1 MTFTKDGSSIIGL
14 SELISFNS
22 LDYEEL
28 SQLVSEIKD
37 LLDECDSNAL
47 QEVDI
52 TLYPK
57 SLVSH

>member
-14 SELISFNS
+14 FELISFNS

-28 SQLVSEIKD
+28 SQLVSEVKD

-57 SLVSH
+57 SLVSD

>member
-22 LDYEEL
+22 LNSEEL
-28 SQLVSEIKD
+28 SQLISEVKD
-37 LLDECDSNAL
+37 LLDECDVNTL

-52 TLYPK
+52 TLCPK
-57 SLVSH
+57 SLVSD

>member
-57 SLVSH
+57 SLVSD

>member
-28 SQLVSEIKD
+28 SQLVSEVKG
-37 LLDECDSNAL
+37 LLDECDSNTL
-47 QEVDI
+47 QEVNI

-57 SLVSH
+57 SLVSN

>member
-28 SQLVSEIKD
+28 SQLVSEVKG

-47 QEVDI
+47 QEVNI

-57 SLVSH
+57 SLVSN

>member
-1 MTFTKDGSSIIGL
+1 MTFTKDGISIIGL

-28 SQLVSEIKD
+28 SQLVNEVKD

-47 QEVDI
+47 QEVNI

-57 SLVSH
+57 SLVSN